1 MDGTDFLIRHSGQ
14 KFYSYKYNHS
24 GLRYEVAT
32 CIRTGDL
39 VWISGPWEPGI
50 YNDIAVFRNSGIMD
64 LLTDGERVEADDG
77 YRGEAPK
84 YVRCPAV
91 CMIAIEEFER
101 MESIS
106 RRRHETINKRF
117 KQFGAL
123 KQVWRHRL
131 MNHGKAFRVAA
142 IVTQLSIQHGEPLF
156 DIDYVDPNWDDDY
169 IARIEYGPDLAAVE
183 L

>member
-1 MDGTDFLIRHSGQ
+1 
-14 KFYSYKYNHS
+14 
-24 GLRYEVAT
+24 
-32 CIRTGDL
+32 
-39 VWISGPWEPGI
+39 
-50 YNDIAVFRNSGIMD
+50 MD

-91 CMIAIEEFER
+91 CMTAIEEFER

-123 KQVWRHRL
+123 KQVWRQRL

-142 IVTQLSIQHGEPLF
+142 TVTQLSIQHGEPLF

-169 IARIEYGPDLAAVE
+169 IARIEYGSDLAAV
-183 L
+183 